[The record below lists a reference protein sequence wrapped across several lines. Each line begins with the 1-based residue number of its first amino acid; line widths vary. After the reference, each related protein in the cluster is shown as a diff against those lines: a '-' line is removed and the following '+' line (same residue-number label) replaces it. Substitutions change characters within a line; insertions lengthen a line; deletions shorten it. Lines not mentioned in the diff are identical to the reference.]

1 MLQIYS
7 YNSCNS
13 ETASDSMRVLKYN
26 PAPQHSG
33 WLMDGKEKMCYSK
46 WGTNMFIFSYIAQK
60 VKVHIWNEYPEK
72 LVI

>member
-46 WGTNMFIFSYIAQK
+46 
-60 VKVHIWNEYPEK
+60 
-72 LVI
+72 